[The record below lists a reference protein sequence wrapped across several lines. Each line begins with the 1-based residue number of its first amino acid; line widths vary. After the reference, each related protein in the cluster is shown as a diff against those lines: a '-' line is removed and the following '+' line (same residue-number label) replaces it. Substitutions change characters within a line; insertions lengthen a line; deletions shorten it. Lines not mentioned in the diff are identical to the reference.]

1 MKTKLPINGFT
12 PRVPN
17 NGNGTPAAT
26 PVKDERPLLNTS
38 TGQTTTGGKAAPNI
52 APPVFCGPSC
62 PPPVKTGSGD
72 GIQQK

>member
-26 PVKDERPLLNTS
+26 PVEAPPY
-38 TGQTTTGGKAAPNI
+38 GGFTTTVVIEKQAPVI
-52 APPVFCGPSC
+52 PPPVFCGPSC
-62 PPPVKTGSGD
+62 PPPVKMNAGD